1 MLARVAENIYWLS
14 RYLERAEN
22 TVRLVDVHS
31 RMLLDFPEVDDNAAW
46 SPLIT
51 ISALEEQFNKK
62 YASASEANVCDF
74 LLSDKD
80 NPGSLL
86 NAFIAIQNNLRS
98 CRDIMPRSSYE
109 AINGA
114 CRFVGQQ
121 VEEANA
127 YASHRHAFLREAKT
141 RLLAIFGDINSN
153 MSHDIGY
160 RFMRMGCDI
169 ERADMTSRIIDV
181 QSTRLAMIKGDSF
194 ENIALQQQRW
204 ISVLRSLSA
213 LQMYRQQLR
222 RPVNGRDTLQ
232 FLLLDR
238 NLPRSYT
245 YCLKHLDTS
254 LKMFNNNEK
263 PRLAIKKVR
272 RALNNA
278 QLKQLSKQPLQ
289 LHQFID
295 DLQTDLQ
302 DVASVIADTY
312 FLPHQ
317 DL

>member
-31 RMLLDFPEVDDNAAW
+31 RMLLDFPDADDHTAW

-51 ISALEEQFNKK
+51 ISALEEQFDKK
-62 YASASEANVCDF
+62 YDSASEANVCDF
-74 LLSDKD
+74 LLADKE
-80 NPGSLL
+80 NPGSVL
-86 NAFIAIQNNLRS
+86 NAFGAIQNNLRS
-98 CRDIMPRSSYE
+98 CRDIVPRSSYE

-114 CRFVGQQ
+114 CRFVRQQ
-121 VEEANA
+121 VGDANA
-127 YASHRHAFLREAKT
+127 DPSHRQAFLSSTKT
-141 RLLAIFGDINSN
+141 RLLAIFGDMASN

-181 QSTRLAMIKGDSF
+181 QSTRLAMSINDTF

-213 LQMYRQQLR
+213 LQMYRQQVR
-222 RPVNGRDTLQ
+222 RPVNGRDTLH

-245 YCLKHLDTS
+245 YCLKHLDST
-254 LKMFNNNEK
+254 LKTLNNNEK
-263 PRLAIKKVR
+263 PRLAIKNLR
-272 RALNNA
+272 RTLSRA

-295 DLQTDLQ
+295 DMQTDLQ